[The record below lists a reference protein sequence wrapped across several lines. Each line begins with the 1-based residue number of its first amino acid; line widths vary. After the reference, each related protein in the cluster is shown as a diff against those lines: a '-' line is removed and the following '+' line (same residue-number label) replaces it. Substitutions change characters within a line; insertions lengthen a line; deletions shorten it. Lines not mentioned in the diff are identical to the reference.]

1 MTESVSVSGT
11 TSSSDTG
18 GGSSGGNKRRRARHR
33 AELRSSPRRAPGKI
47 RAEINVTPLVDVVLV
62 LLIIFMV
69 VTPIIASGVPVH
81 LPRTAH
87 HDRKPDDGKDI
98 ISSVTKEK
106 RVFLFGR
113 PIGEAKDVTRL
124 VEEER
129 RKHPEKTAFIK
140 GDHQTTYG
148 AVREVMEAVHKA
160 GMSDVMLGTEEL
172 KGDQP

>member
-1 MTESVSVSGT
+1 MA
-11 TSSSDTG
+11 SDTK
-18 GGSSGGNKRRRARHR
+18 SRLRRARQ
-33 AELRSSPRRAPGKI
+33 ALRSAPRRVPGKI

-69 VTPIIASGVPVH
+69 VTPIIASGVPVE
-81 LPRTAH
+81 LPRTVH

-98 ISSVTKEK
+98 IISVTKEK
-106 RVFLFGR
+106 HVYVFGHAV
-113 PIGEAKDVTRL
+113 GDAKDVTRL
-124 VEEER
+124 VEDER